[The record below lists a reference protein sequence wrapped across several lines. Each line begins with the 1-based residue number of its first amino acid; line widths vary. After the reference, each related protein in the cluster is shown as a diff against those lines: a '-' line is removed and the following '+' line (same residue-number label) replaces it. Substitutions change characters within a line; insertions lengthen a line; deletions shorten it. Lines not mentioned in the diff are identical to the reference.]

1 LIVVDTSALFAVF
14 DEDHPRHGA
23 VRQAFDAERG
33 PFLLS
38 CFVVAELD
46 YLLATRIGVRAEL
59 TFLKNVADGE
69 YRLESFAPDEIAT
82 MHDLIA
88 RYEDLEVGLTDVSL
102 VVLAE
107 RAGTNRILTLDERDF
122 RAMRPLR
129 GRSFAILPADA

>member
-14 DEDHPRHGA
+14 DADHPRHGA
-23 VRQAFDAERG
+23 VRKAFDAERG

-38 CFVVAELD
+38 CFVIAEVD

-59 TFLKNVADGE
+59 TFLKSVAEGE
-69 YRLESFAPDEIAT
+69 YHLEAFGPDEIAV

-88 RYEDLEVGLTDVSL
+88 RYEDLDLGLTDVSL

-107 RAGTNRILTLDERDF
+107 RASTNRILTLDERHF
-122 RAMRPLR
+122 RVVRPLR
-129 GRSFAILPADA
+129 GRAFTILPADA